1 MMNVFSRLKKA
12 KETFKAKRLEYIRGS
27 AERLKEKVK
36 YAKALAQENKSIAQS
51 KAELAEARRVNNP
64 LLYKIGENIKTNAR
78 KSYNQNQKRIG
89 GGVMRK
95 ETNNIFTQ
103 STGNPYF
110 LNGTS
115 SQPYWLKKKR

>member
-12 KETFKAKRLEYIRGS
+12 RETFKAKRLEYVRGS

-64 LLYKIGENIKTNAR
+64 LLYKIGENIKANAR
-78 KSYNQNQKRIG
+78 KSYAQNKRTS

-95 ETNNIFTQ
+95 ETNNVFTQ
-103 STGNPYF
+103 NKGNPYF
-110 LNGTS
+110 LSGTS